1 MIKHKYINQNIYTY
15 IYSIMKSLTAN
26 VILQCLDRDRQT
38 ELYKLLEKE
47 LHKDTSLKNIYIVEY
62 YYSCPTGG
70 AICDHDRPLL
80 ITGSYTEAKEFFDN
94 ITKEFNKILT
104 NDDWNHLTEV
114 YTLLLGSDIIEE
126 VYVNYSNLTITKKNN
141 TNNEISIYEDYILKY
156 PLYDVRICHG
166 YDTKTSLGI
175 YDSLE
180 NATKVYTD
188 QINKHSL
195 TNDDYEIHYGEKIM
209 VLRINKDSKFD
220 EWYGGKNST
229 VPIIMKAKK
238 YPQ

>member
-1 MIKHKYINQNIYTY
+1 
-15 IYSIMKSLTAN
+15 MKSLTAN

-62 YYSCPTGG
+62 YCSHPTGG
-70 AICDHDRPLL
+70 DVCDHDRPLHM
-80 ITGSYTEAKEFFDN
+80 TGSYKEAKDFFDN
-94 ITKEFNKILT
+94 KTKEFNKILT

-114 YTLLLGSDIIEE
+114 YTLLLDNGILERICID
-126 VYVNYSNLTITKKNN
+126 YNNLTITKKNN
-141 TNNEISIYEDYILKY
+141 TNNTIYEDYTLTY
-156 PLYDVRICHG
+156 PLYDVRIRCG

-195 TNDDYEIHYGEKIM
+195 TNDDYDIHYGEKIM